1 MTRIRHD
8 MRLSKK
14 EKNLLETI
22 ANQQGMN
29 VTEYIKYKLFV
40 QNPDCI
46 NNGYIYHC
54 PSGERYNY
62 AIAGLSM
69 TNYLLL
75 EALIQY
81 LYQDKSSGVIN
92 GSLSK
97 ATEKLETLY
106 NYTRIKVTED
116 E

>member
-46 NNGYIYHC
+46 KNGYIYHC

-75 EALIQY
+75 EIIIQY

-92 GSLSK
+92 GALSK
-97 ATEKLETLY
+97 AIEKLENLY
-106 NYTRIKVTED
+106 NYTRTEVKED